1 MMKSRLGVLAMTGA
15 ATVAMMGLSTGTAQA
30 GIAGYNLCAQAT
42 GSVYNSLCLYYN
54 SNQEGSFAAFT
65 RNVADLDPW
74 IFGHIGTP
82 NSAGQGQ
89 GVKNNA
95 ASAANPGS
103 NCWRVYFNSNYAG
116 ASDYIGDSGY
126 RQLVSTYNEN
136 ASVKAC

>member
-1 MMKSRLGVLAMTGA
+1 M
-15 ATVAMMGLSTGTAQA
+15 
-30 GIAGYNLCAQAT
+30 
-42 GSVYNSLCLYYN
+42 YYN